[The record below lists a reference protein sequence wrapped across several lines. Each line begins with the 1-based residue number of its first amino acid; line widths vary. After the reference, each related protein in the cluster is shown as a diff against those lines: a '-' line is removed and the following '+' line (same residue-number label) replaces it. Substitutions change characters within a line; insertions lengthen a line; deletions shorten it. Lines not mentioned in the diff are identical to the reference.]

1 MANLVSPEDLQ
12 KWLMSIPPAELAK
25 ERYDVKADL
34 SAMSD
39 APLDEHIV
47 NELSHQL
54 FDLTVK
60 HNLDIDMIMSATHL
74 PHEAILRLQS
84 GNPFVTKEAFD
95 ILKSFADTLSKTGQI
110 PSLEDTPSTK
120 ISQYD
125 ALLISNRVF
134 NAVMTY
140 GIDQDTIAKQSG
152 LPYND
157 IARLSSENPFV
168 VQKSLDI
175 LNAYLDQV
183 DYWKGP
189 KPDANHSD
197 ITD

>member
-1 MANLVSPEDLQ
+1 MSNLVSPQDLE
-12 KWLMSIPPAELAK
+12 KWLMSIPPKQLAK
-25 ERYDVKADL
+25 ERRDVKADL
-34 SAMSD
+34 SAMSNM
-39 APLDEHIV
+39 PLDENIV
-47 NELSHQL
+47 NDLSHQL
-54 FDLTVK
+54 FELTVK
-60 HNLDIDMIMSATHL
+60 HNLSINIIETATNL

-84 GNPFVTKEAFD
+84 GNPFVTQEAFD
-95 ILKSFADTLSKTGQI
+95 ILKSFADDLSKTGQI
-110 PSLEDTPSTK
+110 PSREDTPSTK
-120 ISQYD
+120 ISQDD
-125 ALLISNRVF
+125 AILISNRLF

-140 GIDQDTIAKQSG
+140 GIDQDTIAKQSE

-168 VQKSLDI
+168 AQKSLDI
-175 LNAYLDQV
+175 INAYLDQV

>member
-1 MANLVSPEDLQ
+1 MSKLVSPQDLE
-12 KWLMSIPPAELAK
+12 KWLMTIPPEQLAK
-25 ERYDVKADL
+25 ERHNVKADL
-34 SAMSD
+34 SAISNT
-39 APLDEHIV
+39 PLDEHVV

-54 FDLTVK
+54 FNLTVK
-60 HNLDIDMIMSATHL
+60 YNLDIDIIMSATHL

-84 GNPFVTKEAFD
+84 GNPFVTQEAFD
-95 ILKSFADTLSKTGQI
+95 TLKSFADIVSKTGEI
-110 PSLEDTPSTK
+110 PSLEDTSSTK
-120 ISQYD
+120 ISQDD
-125 ALLISNRVF
+125 AFLISNRLF

-140 GIDQDTIAKQSG
+140 GIDQETIAKQSE

-168 VQKSLDI
+168 SQKSLDI

-189 KPDANHSD
+189 KPDANHSN